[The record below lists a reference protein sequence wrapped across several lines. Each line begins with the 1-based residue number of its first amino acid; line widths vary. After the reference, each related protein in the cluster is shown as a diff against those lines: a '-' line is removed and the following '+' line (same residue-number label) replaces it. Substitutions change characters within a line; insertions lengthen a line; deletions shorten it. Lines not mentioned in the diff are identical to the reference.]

1 MGHFKSNRQFKSI
14 LSIKSITFFSKFKR
28 QKKLFLTKFL
38 NFGEILV
45 CSQKSFRSLTADVW
59 VCVCVK
65 ERERERYREVERERE
80 REREGWNEVANEVQP
95 KQVFNFFLRFWPLV
109 SPPLSL
115 SPSQRLS
122 LVFLF
127 SFFLSNPPFKA
138 KAKCYR
144 SHAPINIYVLIWSF
158 AASKT
163 QFLLN

>member
-65 ERERERYREVERERE
+65 ERERERERYREVERERGME
-80 REREGWNEVANEVQP
+80 WGRKWSSTETSFQ
-95 KQVFNFFLRFWPLV
+95 LL
-109 SPPLSL
+109 SPVLTSCFSPLSL
-115 SPSQRLS
+115 SLAAPLS
-122 LVFLF
+122 LSCSF
-127 SFFLSNPPFKA
+127 SPSFSLTLHLRPKPNVIGLTPQSTYTF
-138 KAKCYR
+138 
-144 SHAPINIYVLIWSF
+144 WSD
-158 AASKT
+158 
-163 QFLLN
+163 LLQHLRHSSF